1 MTPRTSGTVVVHPL
15 VLLNISEH
23 TTRTAAQSKAGSLAN
38 APLVC
43 GALLGRQL
51 ENQAEVFL
59 SFELKFNARDGAGA
73 APYELDDRHFLTR
86 TDQMKQIFPEDEFIG
101 WYVVASSTQVTPAIA
116 ALHQQIMRALPTALL
131 LVFDTAFET
140 SDGGASLPLAVYDT
154 LPPTRVERAKLQLN
168 FGADCGDSTAAVDY
182 YVESTSDDA
191 IPLEVDT
198 VWASHLVPLRIAID
212 SGEAERVAI
221 EHVANVARPT
231 TMAIMQGEET
241 AGGAGSSTKMAEGQ
255 ESGQNAP
262 VELTSRMATFLSSQR
277 NAVDMLHRDITV
289 LKAYVGEVISGA
301 APFDPQI
308 MQLVHRVLC
317 NRPVVQNDETFDL
330 AMMQEETNFHM
341 TAYLANITTTASV
354 VRNLA
359 QRSNAALSAARN
371 KHQPYVNVNRE
382 GGMYDG
388 GGISS
393 MFGGGGGRQ
402 GRHRGF
408 GHFR

>member
-23 TTRTAAQSKAGSLAN
+23 TTRTAAQSKAGTLTN

-59 SFELKFNARDGAGA
+59 SFELKFNAHDGAGP

-86 TDQMKQIFPEDEFIG
+86 MDQMKQIFPEDEFIG
-101 WYVVASSTQVTPAIA
+101 WYVVGSSTQVTPAIA
-116 ALHQQIMRALPTALL
+116 ILHQQIMRTLPTALL
-131 LVFDTAFET
+131 LVFDAAFET
-140 SDGGASLPLAVYDT
+140 GDGGAALPLAVYDT
-154 LPPTRVERAKLQLN
+154 LPPTRVERAKLQQN
-168 FGADCGDSTAAVDY
+168 FGAVSHESTAAVDY
-182 YVESTSDDA
+182 YVESASDDA
-191 IPLEVDT
+191 IALEEDT
-198 VWASHLVPLRIAID
+198 VWASHLVPLRISID

-221 EHVANVARPT
+221 EHVAHVSRPT
-231 TMAIMQGEET
+231 TMEIMQGEESV
-241 AGGAGSSTKMAEGQ
+241 GGASSMVATGQ
-255 ESGQNAP
+255 ESEQNVP
-262 VELTSRMATFLSSQR
+262 VVLTSRMATFLSSQR

-289 LKAYVGEVISGA
+289 LKAYVGEVISGQ
-301 APFDPQI
+301 APFDPEI
-308 MQLVHRVLC
+308 MQLVQRMLC
-317 NRPVVQNDETFDL
+317 NRPVVQNDEMFDL

-341 TAYLANITTTASV
+341 TTYLANITTTSSV

-359 QRSNAALSAARN
+359 LRSNAALSAARN
-371 KHQPYVNVNRE
+371 KHQPYVNTSRE

-388 GGISS
+388 GSGMSS
-393 MFGGGGGRQ
+393 MFGGGGRHARQ
-402 GRHRGF
+402 RGF

>member
-23 TTRTAAQSKAGSLAN
+23 TTRTAAQSKGGSLTN
-38 APLVC
+38 TPLVC
-43 GALLGRQL
+43 GALLGRQS

-59 SFELKFNARDGAGA
+59 SFELKFNALDDASP
-73 APYELDDRHFLTR
+73 APYELDGSHFVTR
-86 TDQMKQIFPEDEFIG
+86 TDQMKQIFPEDEFVG
-101 WYVVASSTQVTPAIA
+101 WYVVGSTTQITPAIV
-116 ALHQQIMRALPTALL
+116 ALHQQIMRVLPTALL
-131 LVFDTAFET
+131 LVFDAAFET
-140 SDGGASLPLAVYDT
+140 SDGGASLPLSVYDT
-154 LPPTRVERAKLQLN
+154 LPPTRVERAKLQQNL
-168 FGADCGDSTAAVDY
+168 GAVSNESTAAVDY
-182 YVESTSDDA
+182 YVEATSDDA

-221 EHVANVARPT
+221 EHVANVSRPT
-231 TMAIMQGEET
+231 TMEIMLGEESVV
-241 AGGAGSSTKMAEGQ
+241 GSNKAMVGQ
-255 ESGQNAP
+255 ESDSSAP

-277 NAVDMLHRDITV
+277 NAIDMLHRDIMV

-301 APFDPQI
+301 APFDPEI
-308 MQLVHRVLC
+308 MQLVQRILC
-317 NRPVVQNDETFDL
+317 NRPVVQNDEMFDL

-382 GGMYDG
+382 GGMYEG
-388 GGISS
+388 GGGGMSS
-393 MFGGGGGRQ
+393 MFGGGGRHGRQ
-402 GRHRGF
+402 RGF

>member
-101 WYVVASSTQVTPAIA
+101 WYVVASNTQVTLAIA

-131 LVFDTAFET
+131 LVFDAAFET
-140 SDGGASLPLAVYDT
+140 SDGGASLPLVVYDT
-154 LPPTRVERAKLQLN
+154 LPPTRIERAKLQLN
-168 FGADCGDSTAAVDY
+168 LGADCGDSTAAADY
-182 YVESTSDDA
+182 YVESTSGDA
-191 IPLEVDT
+191 IPLEAGT

-231 TMAIMQGEET
+231 TMAIVLGEEST
-241 AGGAGSSTKMAEGQ
+241 GGAGSNTKIAEGQ

-262 VELTSRMATFLSSQR
+262 VELTSRMATFLSSQH

-289 LKAYVGEVISGA
+289 LKTYVGEVISGA

-317 NRPVVQNDETFDL
+317 NRPVVQNDEMFDL

-341 TAYLANITTTASV
+341 TAYLTNITTTASV

-382 GGMYDG
+382 GSMFDG

-393 MFGGGGGRQ
+393 MFGGGGRH